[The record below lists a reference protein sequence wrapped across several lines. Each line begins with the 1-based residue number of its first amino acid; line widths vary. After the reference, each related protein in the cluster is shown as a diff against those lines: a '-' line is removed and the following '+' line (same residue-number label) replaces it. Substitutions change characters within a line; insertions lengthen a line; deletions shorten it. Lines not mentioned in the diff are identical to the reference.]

1 MKIVNVKK
9 FIRTISILVILIL
22 IIILFS
28 NKTYS
33 KVDTKYKE
41 ESIILGDTLW
51 SISQEEA
58 KNNKYFENKMSPAL
72 SMFNHIYKE
81 FNDIYHEATLKM
93 GLSDSAF
100 DILYSIVDLGDG
112 CSQSDICKYS
122 CLSKQTVNSSI
133 KKMANLNYLTFK
145 PGKGRVMQI
154 FLTDKGRHLLD
165 EKIYPII
172 KKENEAFLCMTD
184 EECRLM
190 LELYEKYNN
199 ALKNKFKEL

>member
-58 KNNKYFENKMSPAL
+58 KNNKYFENKDIREIVSEIKRINKL
-72 SMFNHIYKE
+72 DNLDLKE
-81 FNDIYHEATLKM
+81 GQK
-93 GLSDSAF
+93 
-100 DILYSIVDLGDG
+100 
-112 CSQSDICKYS
+112 
-122 CLSKQTVNSSI
+122 
-133 KKMANLNYLTFK
+133 
-145 PGKGRVMQI
+145 
-154 FLTDKGRHLLD
+154 LL
-165 EKIYPII
+165 IPTY
-172 KKENEAFLCMTD
+172 
-184 EECRLM
+184 
-190 LELYEKYNN
+190 
-199 ALKNKFKEL
+199 

>member
-58 KNNKYFENKMSPAL
+58 KNNKYFENKDIREIVSEIKRINKL
-72 SMFNHIYKE
+72 DNLDLKE
-81 FNDIYHEATLKM
+81 GQKLVIPTY
-93 GLSDSAF
+93 
-100 DILYSIVDLGDG
+100 
-112 CSQSDICKYS
+112 
-122 CLSKQTVNSSI
+122 
-133 KKMANLNYLTFK
+133 
-145 PGKGRVMQI
+145 
-154 FLTDKGRHLLD
+154 
-165 EKIYPII
+165 
-172 KKENEAFLCMTD
+172 
-184 EECRLM
+184 
-190 LELYEKYNN
+190 
-199 ALKNKFKEL
+199 